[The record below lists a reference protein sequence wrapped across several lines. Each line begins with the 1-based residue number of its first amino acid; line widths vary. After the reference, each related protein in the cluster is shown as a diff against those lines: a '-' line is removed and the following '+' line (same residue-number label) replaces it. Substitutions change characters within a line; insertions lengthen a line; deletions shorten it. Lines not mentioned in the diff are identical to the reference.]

1 MKKEKTEVSSVNS
14 KEAET
19 YYNNGIAKYDLKNYK
34 EAILDYDMVIELNPE
49 FALAYYN
56 RGSARHNIKNYIGA
70 VLDYNKAIKLDPDL
84 KN

>member
-1 MKKEKTEVSSVNS
+1 
-14 KEAET
+14 
-19 YYNNGIAKYDLKNYK
+19 
-34 EAILDYDMVIELNPE
+34 MVIELNPE

-84 KN
+84 KNLN